1 MVKALFSVPGVG
13 NLVPSISQYRKTSTR
28 LSRVV
33 VSHALGGS
41 SPEFKSL
48 FEREQPPET
57 AQQEP
62 EVSERSF
69 SSSLSFYRQ
78 INGGPKSLGDFSVGP
93 YQVRE
98 EPELDVRSPDSA
110 LSASPSP

>member
-13 NLVPSISQYRKTSTR
+13 NLVPSISQYRKTPMR

-33 VSHALGGS
+33 VSRAMGGS

-48 FEREQPPET
+48 LEREQPPGA

-78 INGGPKSLGDFSVGP
+78 ISGGPKSLGDFP
-93 YQVRE
+93 W
-98 EPELDVRSPDSA
+98 A
-110 LSASPSP
+110 LIKLEKSQRWT